1 MEEEFVTSFNEIVN
15 NSYNSMTISEAYE
28 FLGIKIAVKLKNS
41 SVIKPLDMSYD
52 ASYHRGVDKVK
63 VKSIIENFNEKAV
76 GLVTVS
82 VRENGDLFIIDGVQR
97 IEAMIYMGLGGHEVK
112 INALHDLSIPEENK
126 LFKIINN
133 IQEWRENDSD

>member
-1 MEEEFVTSFNEIVN
+1 MEEEFVTSFNEIIN

-28 FLGIKIAVKLKNS
+28 LLGIKIAVRSKKSN
-41 SVIKPLDMSYD
+41 VIKPLDMTYD
-52 ASYHRGVDKVK
+52 ASYHRGVNKGK

-97 IEAMIYMGLGGHEVK
+97 IDAMIHIGLGSHEVK
-112 INALHDLSIPEENK
+112 INALHDLSITEESK
-126 LFKIINN
+126 LFKLMNN
-133 IQEWRENDSD
+133 IQ